1 MERHEWESR
10 CDCHVRNLVKH
21 QVNVCD
27 SRCTCSLHE
36 EWVTDIWLFT
46 AGKLMVLRNS
56 VIVFHEEKEWTASQ
70 HDLVTR
76 TLAASSLSGLPFCAS
91 SEKCTYLQNHSLLSC
106 RTTSSITS
114 IASIALPR
122 RERRHAYQHY
132 NSSEFFFLRHGA
144 KWPLCL
150 RSPRS
155 QATLQA
161 CNVFSYDCWGI
172 HFISLSGHLVILPA

>member
-46 AGKLMVLRNS
+46 AWKLMVLRNS
-56 VIVFHEEKEWTASQ
+56 VIGFHEEKEWTASQ

-76 TLAASSLSGLPFCAS
+76 TLPASSLSGCPFVHRLKNALISRTIPCLAVGRRLQSPAS
-91 SEKCTYLQNHSLLSC
+91 QASRC
-106 RTTSSITS
+106 RGVNDDTPISTTTAVS
-114 IASIALPR
+114 
-122 RERRHAYQHY
+122 
-132 NSSEFFFLRHGA
+132 FFFLRHGA

-161 CNVFSYDCWGI
+161 CNVSSYDCWGI